1 MSKKILAALLAVM
14 MVLSLVPMTAL
25 AAEEP
30 DVIRAPLGDTTDK
43 YPSNLLN
50 IDGYEVAY
58 EEDSTITEEGVTAY
72 KVAVTHPAL
81 LKHSNNANPQVSGL
95 WVGIGVKITT
105 PGEGEAKDGTGS
117 SYYAF
122 VTDKTVFSEIAQ
134 SFKEKD
140 WAGPS
145 VAGYS
150 EYGWRAHE
158 NGYVFQWYNLAD
170 TTKYEGKT
178 PYLVE
183 RNPQEDGGYTYKAY
197 KGKPLQLLLLL
208 VLL

>member
-1 MSKKILAALLAVM
+1 M
-14 MVLSLVPMTAL
+14 LSVRLW
-25 AAEEP
+25 E
-30 DVIRAPLGDTTDK
+30 I
-43 YPSNLLN
+43 LN

-105 PGEGEAKDGTGS
+105 PGEGEGKDGTGS